1 MANSMEEPRDDPIHV
16 DPLPGDL
23 PAENISGDLPDE
35 PLSGDLPAR
44 SPSGGLPVGSLS
56 GGLPA
61 GSLSGGLPAEAL
73 SNDLPAESLSRDLA
87 ASTLPRDLT
96 GSPLSK
102 DRPDNL
108 PSKDIAASPLSRDLA
123 ASPLST
129 DLPDEPPSKD
139 TITGDSD
146 SATIT
151 IGGEINGES
160 TLSTET
166 NSSIFGSKKTTP
178 SQEVLVD
185 DHARQSKDTGTSTEF
200 LSERP
205 SGTSDETIDMDVSPE
220 ISMMRMSNHDVS
232 LAPTP
237 SHERREAD
245 ELKDFRSQLFY
256 KHDKLC
262 LCVNGR
268 DWDHIPE
275 VIFELDDLRCL
286 FVANNYLKELPNGIS
301 NLKNL
306 EVSERLVVNNHNS
319 RTHSLSDNNQCSILP
334 VVASQNE
341 TYDAGDVFSI
351 SFGKACRK
359 QCVYK

>member
-23 PAENISGDLPDE
+23 PAEHISGDLPDE
-35 PLSGDLPAR
+35 PPSGDLPA
-44 SPSGGLPVGSLS
+44 GSLS
-56 GGLPA
+56 VGLPA

-87 ASTLPRDLT
+87 AS
-96 GSPLSK
+96 PLSK

-123 ASPLST
+123 ASPLSR

-205 SGTSDETIDMDVSPE
+205 SGTSDATIDMDVSPE
-220 ISMMRMSNHDVS
+220 ISMMRMSNYGVS

-237 SHERREAD
+237 SLERREAD

-306 EVSERLVVNNHNS
+306 EVS
-319 RTHSLSDNNQCSILP
+319 
-334 VVASQNE
+334 
-341 TYDAGDVFSI
+341 
-351 SFGKACRK
+351 
-359 QCVYK
+359 